1 MQVSNKYVLDHIRK
15 YRFAFWGVIFIGLL
29 NSLVSFLLPVSIGE
43 FFTLFFKTGSSK
55 GKLLDWLGIELST
68 VNQFFLLFILLLF
81 LRAILS
87 YTEYYGTFKQ
97 GELFVKYLREDV
109 FSTQIRWS
117 TASMLDQSYGKY
129 LLRYSNDL
137 KSVQLYL
144 TNGYME
150 GIKSSLFL
158 IMGLLVMLNIQWQ
171 ITLLL
176 FGMLIV
182 VMLLIYLLARW
193 QTVFI
198 VSSRSARSSLLAYV
212 ARQFARFRKVKERQE
227 EDVAMANFQE
237 KSDNLFQANMKY
249 NVSESLLL
257 AVVPVLIFGVIGV
270 LLWRMVFLQGS
281 ISASDGLMMVLILL
295 MMEGRIRRLLKVP
308 TYLNKGKIS
317 LQKIH
322 KMYVE
327 PIPVIK
333 PEVKAMER

>member
-1 MQVSNKYVLDHIRK
+1 MQQSSKYVFDHIRK
-15 YRFAFWGVIFIGLL
+15 YRFTFWGVIFIGLL

-68 VNQFFLLFILLLF
+68 INQFFLLFTLLLF

-87 YTEYYGTFKQ
+87 YIEYYGTFRQ

-109 FSTQIRWS
+109 FSAQIGWS
-117 TASMLDQSYGKY
+117 AASMLDQSYGKY

-137 KSVQLYL
+137 KSIQLYL

-150 GIKSSLFL
+150 GIKSVLFL
-158 IMGLLVMLNIQWQ
+158 ITGLLVMMNIQWQ

-176 FGMLIV
+176 VVMLIV
-182 VMLLIYLLARW
+182 VMVLVYLLARW
-193 QTVFI
+193 QTGFI
-198 VSSRSARSSLLAYV
+198 IRSRSARSSLLAYV

-227 EDVAMANFQE
+227 EDVTMASFHE
-237 KSDNLFQANMKY
+237 KSNHLFQANMKY

-257 AVVPVLIFGVIGV
+257 AVIPVLIFGVIGV

-295 MMEGRIRRLLKVP
+295 MMEGRIRRILKVP

-322 KMYVE
+322 KMYDE
-327 PIPVIK
+327 PTPRVK
-333 PEVKAMER
+333 PEGKAMER

>member
-1 MQVSNKYVLDHIRK
+1 MQESIKYAVDHVRK
-15 YRFAFWGVIFIGLL
+15 YRLAFWGVIFIGLL
-29 NSLVSFLLPVSIGE
+29 NGLVSFLLPVSIGE
-43 FFTLFFKTGSSK
+43 FFTIFFKTGSSK
-55 GKLLDWLGIELST
+55 GKMLDWLGIELST
-68 VNQFFLLFILLLF
+68 VNQFFLLFGLLLF
-81 LRAILS
+81 LKAILS
-87 YTEYYGTFKQ
+87 YIEYYGTFRQ
-97 GELFVKYLREDV
+97 GELFVKSLREGV
-109 FSTQIRWS
+109 FSAQLRWS
-117 TASMLDQSYGKY
+117 AASMDQSYGKY

-158 IMGLLVMLNIQWQ
+158 ITGLMVLMNIQWQ

-176 FGMLIV
+176 FVLLISV
-182 VMLLIYLLARW
+182 ILLIYLLARW

-198 VSSRSARSSLLAYV
+198 MNSRSARSSLLAYV
-212 ARQFARFRKVKERQE
+212 ARKFARFRKLKERRE
-227 EDVAMANFQE
+227 EHEVMESFNE
-237 KSDNLFQANMKY
+237 KSGNLFHANMKY

-295 MMEGRIRRLLKVP
+295 MMESRIRRLLKVP

-317 LQKIH
+317 LRKIH
-322 KMYVE
+322 KLYDE
-327 PIPVIK
+327 PVSVVQPEIK
-333 PEVKAMER
+333 VMER